1 MKTNSPEN
9 QLAEG
14 LVSQDG
20 KARSARSARA
30 TPRRRAREFVLQG
43 LYQRQL
49 SGNSCAAIR
58 EQLAEAA
65 GFPKADEAY
74 FDALWSGVNDEY
86 DKLVQLFAP
95 DLDREAAR
103 LSPIE
108 RAVLLIGAWELG
120 SRPEIPCRVVINEAI
135 ELAKS
140 YGGIDGHKFVNG
152 VLDKLA
158 GTLRANEIEALRGVT
173 GTA

>member
-1 MKTNSPEN
+1 MRTS
-9 QLAEG
+9 
-14 LVSQDG
+14 
-20 KARSARSARA
+20 
-30 TPRRRAREFVLQG
+30 PRRRAREFVLQG

-49 SGNSCAAIR
+49 SGNPGEAIR
-58 EQLAEAA
+58 AQLAEAG

-74 FDALWSGVNDEY
+74 FDALWAGVTAEY
-86 DKLVQLFAP
+86 DTLVELLAP
-95 DLDREAAR
+95 HLDRRSAE

-108 RAVLLIGAWELG
+108 RAILVIGAWELKE
-120 SRPEIPCRVVINEAI
+120 RVEIPCRVVINEAI

-140 YGGIDGHKFVNG
+140 YGGTDGHRFVNG

-158 GTLRANEIEALRGVT
+158 ATLRAAEMESLRRGT